1 MNASPARFAKAKSSD
16 QLWGRSSGAVGGIS
30 DAAKHRHAREEK
42 LRRHLASEQPRI
54 GLFDHGMVW
63 GVGSDDPSS
72 ETEAEQRDLV
82 ADDVRH
88 DPVPGTLPGQD
99 RAVRT
104 GRADEF
110 YRRPGPPALSR
121 SFGGRRRPS
130 SPARRC
136 SRLSRRFASGGREAR
151 GTWSA
156 GAIGTGYATGPC
168 RPAA

>member
-1 MNASPARFAKAKSSD
+1 MERTAPRRGRTAPSPGAREQPGPAVS
-16 QLWGRSSGAVGGIS
+16 VGGIS

-72 ETEAEQRDLV
+72 ETAAEQRDLV

-110 YRRPGPPALSR
+110 YRRPGPPGLS
-121 SFGGRRRPS
+121 
-130 SPARRC
+130 
-136 SRLSRRFASGGREAR
+136 
-151 GTWSA
+151 
-156 GAIGTGYATGPC
+156 
-168 RPAA
+168 